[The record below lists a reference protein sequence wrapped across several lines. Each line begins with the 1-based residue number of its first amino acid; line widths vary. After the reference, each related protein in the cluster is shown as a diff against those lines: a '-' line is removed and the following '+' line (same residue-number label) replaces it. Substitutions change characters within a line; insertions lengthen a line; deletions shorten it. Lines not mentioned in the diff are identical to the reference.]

1 MATKSGPSRK
11 GSTKKSASKK
21 STKKAAKRPAARAG
35 IVAGP
40 ILPPPPINFR
50 CIMACINKYNQCLAK
65 GVDRATCQ
73 KRLIRCLQGCLPFAS
88 IEQGPDEE

>member
-1 MATKSGPSRK
+1 MATKSGSSKK

-21 STKKAAKRPAARAG
+21 SSKKAAKKPAARAG

-40 ILPPPPINFR
+40 ILPPPVNFR

-65 GVDRATCQ
+65 GVDRALCQ

-88 IEQGPDEE
+88 IEEGPDEG